1 MKNIILGIILLLSLS
16 CFAQNSGHLI
26 VVKPKEIDDVLTNPG
41 IGFTTFQMF
50 NGDNHQP
57 NQDVVREINLEQ
69 FDNPIEIREN
79 NNYPETSIAYF
90 RINWSVIEP
99 ERGKYRWDFID
110 SLLELAHVHDQ
121 TLMLRISPYKGRP
134 IDDVPSWYREMVGPE
149 REFQHVK
156 WPVDPENPLYAE
168 SFGNMIR
175 ALGERYDGNP
185 DLEAVD
191 LAIIGWAGEGGGSE
205 LLSQKTREALIDAYT
220 DSFKETPLIAL
231 LMDPATNMYARD
243 QLPMGWRIDCIGDL
257 GFWAD
262 EQNGWTHMH
271 DFYPREIINCNV
283 QDDWKTSPLSFEI
296 CGTFNNWKNSQG
308 YDREDVKYIFEQSLK
323 WHMSSFNA
331 KSSPVP
337 EEWQDLV
344 DDWLKKMG
352 YRFVLKRFTF
362 PSKVRQNGKLDF
374 TSWWDNKGVA
384 PCYKDFA
391 LAIRLKNN
399 ENEQVFITNADIR
412 TWLPGDNVY
421 DNRVFIPLDMKHGTY
436 DLQVGIIDA
445 VNSAPKVKLAIEG
458 IDEEG
463 WYTLGKT
470 EIVR

>member
-308 YDREDVKYIFEQSLK
+308 YDREDVKYIFDQSLK